1 MHEYHVITRL
11 GKPVGDW
18 SLRMNR
24 DFDNGRFSPNDKS
37 NNSCNL
43 RNNLATTIMFDTH
56 PIVRKSS
63 IDYDMFEYPHPK
75 AYKSKPAHVIQ
86 NGLPFDELSGLVRSY
101 HHRFK
106 DPMAYENRHKVV
118 ICAQPTA
125 FRRSKSHV
133 EIRSLNLDT
142 YGKPKILSD
151 ASIRKRADSI
161 NKRSRTYGTRKAIA
175 NEYSAMIPVSHI
187 VTCPDKGWTRLSR
200 TNIGI
205 PKLLDKVNSI

>member
-1 MHEYHVITRL
+1 
-11 GKPVGDW
+11 
-18 SLRMNR
+18 MNR

-118 ICAQPTA
+118 INAQPTA
-125 FRRSKSHV
+125 FRRSKSNV

-142 YGKPKILSD
+142 FGKPKILSD
-151 ASIRKRADSI
+151 ASLRKREDSI
-161 NKRSRTYGTRKAIA
+161 NRRSRTCAARKVIIG
-175 NEYSAMIPVSHI
+175 EYPAMITLSHD
-187 VTCPDKGWTRLSR
+187 VTGSVKEWTRLSR

-205 PKLLDKVNSI
+205 PKILDKVTSN